1 MRSFLV
7 AALLVVSVSAFAQ
20 QSAIEL
26 IRQDIKSEKMDLMTG
41 SLPLTEKE
49 ATAFWPIYRDY
60 DHELSKIADR
70 RIAVIKE
77 VGQKFDGMDSKTADR
92 LVKESFSIADA
103 RSNLLKKYYKKVA
116 KAVGPVTAARFLQIE
131 TQMLTLLDAQV
142 MDQVPL
148 VKAKS
153 VPKDSK

>member
-1 MRSFLV
+1 MRNLLV

-26 IRQDIKSEKMDLMTG
+26 MRQDIKSEKIDLMTG
-41 SLPLTEKE
+41 SLPLTEQQAK
-49 ATAFWPIYRDY
+49 AFWPIYRDY
-60 DHELSKIADR
+60 DHELSKLADR

-77 VGQKFDGMDSKTADR
+77 VGQKFDGMDAKTADR
-92 LVKESFSIADA
+92 LVKESMSIADA
-103 RSNLLKKYYKKVA
+103 RNALLKKYYQKVA
-116 KAVGPVTAARFLQIE
+116 KAVGSVTAARFLQIE
-131 TQMLTLLDAQV
+131 TQMLTLLDAQI

-153 VPKDSK
+153 APKDSK